1 MKIKNIYIKISE
13 RIEDFKG
20 HPLTKN
26 SVGVALYRYIMFN
39 TIQKTHPKARVY
51 KWIDNLKF
59 YAQIGDA
66 GIVANIYYK
75 LFDYEDSMFLIHH
88 LKKDDL
94 FVDVGAN
101 VGHYSLLAAGICE
114 AEVMAFEPIPS
125 TFSKLNRNVN
135 LNKLSN
141 KIKLFNIGIGE
152 ESSYLNFTINK
163 YVMNSV
169 AQEYDKDIVR
179 VEVMR
184 LDDVLKDKTPV
195 FLKIDVEGFE
205 YYVLKGAPNV
215 LAREDLKYII
225 IEFNFSSLKFGHTNE
240 EIFELL
246 TTNDFIPISYDSENK
261 VINVVNTYNKDKFN
275 TIFIRKNLVVNYND

>member
-1 MKIKNIYIKISE
+1 MKIKKIYIKISK

-20 HPLTKN
+20 HPLTQNNVSK
-26 SVGVALYRYIMFN
+26 ALYRYIRFN
-39 TIQKTHPKARVY
+39 TIQKIYPKARVY
-51 KWIDNLKF
+51 KWIGNLKF
-59 YAQIGDA
+59 YAHIGDA

-125 TFSKLNRNVN
+125 TFSKLNSNVN

-141 KIKLFNIGIGE
+141 KVKLFNIGIGE

-163 YVMNSV
+163 DVMNSV

-179 VEVMR
+179 VEVLR
-184 LDDVLKDKTPV
+184 LDDLLKDKTPV

-205 YYVLKGAPNV
+205 YFVLKGATNV
-215 LAREDLKYII
+215 LAKESLKYII
-225 IEFNFSSLKFGHTNE
+225 IEFNFSSSKYGHTNE

-246 TTNDFIPISYDSENK
+246 TTKDFVPVKYDSENK
-261 VINVVNTYNKDKFN
+261 GINVINTYNKDKFN
-275 TIFIRKNLVVNYND
+275 TVFIKKNLVVKKND

>member
-1 MKIKNIYIKISE
+1 MKIKKLYIKISK
-13 RIEDFKG
+13 RIEDFRG
-20 HPLTKN
+20 HPLTQN
-26 SVGVALYRYIMFN
+26 SLGSALYRYIRFN
-39 TIQKTHPKARVY
+39 TIQKIYPKARIY

-75 LFDYEDSMFLIHH
+75 LFDYEESMFLMNN

-101 VGHYSLLAAGICE
+101 VGHYSLLAAGICG
-114 AEVMAFEPIPS
+114 AEVMAIEPIPS
-125 TFSKLNRNVN
+125 TFSKLHRNVN
-135 LNKLSN
+135 LNELSN

-152 ESSYLNFTINK
+152 ESSCLNFTINK
-163 YVMNSV
+163 DVMNSV
-169 AQEYDKDIVR
+169 AQYYDKDILR

-184 LDDVLKDKTPV
+184 LDDLLKDKTPV

-205 YYVLKGAPNV
+205 YFVLKGATNV
-215 LAREDLKYII
+215 LATESLKYII
-225 IEFNFSSLKFGHTNE
+225 IEFNFSSSKYGHTNE

-246 TTNDFIPISYDSENK
+246 TTNGFVPVRYDSENK
-261 VINVVNTYNKDKFN
+261 VINVVHTYNKDKFN
-275 TIFIRKNLVVNYND
+275 TVFIRRNLIVK